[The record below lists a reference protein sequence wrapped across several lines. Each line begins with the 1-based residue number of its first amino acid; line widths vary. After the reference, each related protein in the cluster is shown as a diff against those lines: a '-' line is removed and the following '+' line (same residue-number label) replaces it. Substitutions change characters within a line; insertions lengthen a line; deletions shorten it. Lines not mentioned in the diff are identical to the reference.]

1 MSSSLYLSY
10 MTIFA
15 LLWFNFVFCMIVA
28 FFLHI
33 LLEAPI
39 MNLILCRQIAEK
51 EMKEKS
57 EKMLLYYL
65 EHTDAITERS

>member
-1 MSSSLYLSY
+1 
-10 MTIFA
+10 
-15 LLWFNFVFCMIVA
+15 MIAA

-57 EKMLLYYL
+57 DKMLLYYL
-65 EHTDAITERS
+65 EQQDAIIERS